1 MATIKGT
8 WKWNG
13 NIRDPW
19 YGQSTK
25 SATIAFKSGEESFS
39 SITVTASFLNHAI
52 IHYDEIEVQS
62 CELIW
67 EEGVLIDCIDTFD
80 ENYRLMDFG
89 ESEQEIDADLYDF
102 IIANAHKWNI
112 SDKLK
117 IIAENEQKVFNS
129 GRDEGYQDGYGSG
142 HGDGYT
148 EGFDAGKQAEYD
160 AFWDKFQA
168 NGKRTRY
175 RACFGGEIWNNGLL
189 NPKYDMYVNDAIYMF
204 YFNTMGGDLVEYFKN
219 IGKVLSFEGAGD
231 KNLNSVFQYSNF
243 TRVGKMHS
251 SSASW
256 YSTFADCA
264 YLVTIDEVGNY
275 DENGNVQLTTSTF
288 SNCPALEN
296 ITIRGKISGST
307 DFKSSTKL
315 SRASIENIINHL
327 SNTASGKTLTL
338 SQTAVDREFKGVS
351 GADFTTVVEGSVS
364 AEWLGL
370 VSTKPNWTITLV

>member
-1 MATIKGT
+1 MSVA
-8 WKWNG
+8 
-13 NIRDPW
+13 
-19 YGQSTK
+19 
-25 SATIAFKSGEESFS
+25 
-39 SITVTASFLNHAI
+39 
-52 IHYDEIEVQS
+52 
-62 CELIW
+62 
-67 EEGVLIDCIDTFD
+67 
-80 ENYRLMDFG
+80 
-89 ESEQEIDADLYDF
+89 
-102 IIANAHKWNI
+102 
-112 SDKLK
+112 DKLTQ
-117 IIAENEQKVFNS
+117 IAENEQKVFKS

-168 NGKRTRY
+168 NGNRTRY

-251 SSASW
+251 SGASW

-288 SNCPALEN
+288 SNCPALKN

-315 SRASIENIINHL
+315 SCASITNIIEHL
-327 SNTASGKTLTL
+327 SDTSTGKTLTL
-338 SQTAVDREFKGVS
+338 SKTAVDIEFEFVTEIDGETYISKGS
-351 GADFTTVVEGSVS
+351 DEDNPY
-364 AEWLGL
+364 WWNL
-370 VSTKPNWTITLV
+370 VATKPNWTITLV

>member
-1 MATIKGT
+1 M
-8 WKWNG
+8 
-13 NIRDPW
+13 
-19 YGQSTK
+19 S
-25 SATIAFKSGEESFS
+25 IA
-39 SITVTASFLNHAI
+39 
-52 IHYDEIEVQS
+52 
-62 CELIW
+62 
-67 EEGVLIDCIDTFD
+67 
-80 ENYRLMDFG
+80 
-89 ESEQEIDADLYDF
+89 
-102 IIANAHKWNI
+102 
-112 SDKLK
+112 DKLTR
-117 IIAENEQKVFNS
+117 IAENVDSVHEAGYNKGESAGYRAGHSVGYVEGETVGYEKGFDT
-129 GRDEGYQDGYGSG
+129 GKAEGHTEGYVEGEIAGYNRGVADGEAKG
-142 HGDGYT
+142 GYA

-251 SSASW
+251 SGASW